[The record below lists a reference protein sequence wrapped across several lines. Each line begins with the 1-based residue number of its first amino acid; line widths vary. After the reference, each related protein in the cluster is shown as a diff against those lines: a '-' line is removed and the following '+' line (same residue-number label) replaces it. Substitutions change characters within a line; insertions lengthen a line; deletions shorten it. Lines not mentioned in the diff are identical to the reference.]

1 MRKLT
6 SFTFTL
12 MMSTGLAIALSS
24 CAFID
29 STTETVQNTS
39 DASTDF
45 TSSTSPRSDSDS
57 SKSEKVSKFLD
68 QNFDRIREDM
78 ALGGG
83 EHLASLATLLDIP
96 EAQQPNFF
104 RLTKEKFSV
113 LFSSANTT
121 PEEML
126 TKLNEE
132 LTTHP
137 DLHS

>member
-1 MRKLT
+1 MYKLT

-29 STTETVQNTS
+29 PTTDTVQNTS

-45 TSSTSPRSDSDS
+45 TSSTSPRSSDS
-57 SKSEKVSKFLD
+57 NKSEKVSKFID
-68 QNFDRIREDM
+68 QNFDRLREDM

-83 EHLASLATLLDIP
+83 EHLASLAALLDIP
-96 EAQQPNFF
+96 EAQQPDFF
-104 RLTKEKFSV
+104 KLTKEKFSI